1 MAILINMKPQRP
13 VETVD
18 AASQPIPCGLAKV
31 QRTTAGGPRR
41 PRRVVA
47 CPAKPAP
54 NTTGVLRSED
64 IALWLP
70 PTGRSAYHR
79 RLELDARTS
88 MQQLLAQHAI
98 SENMRKTDT
107 GNGNGNGNGTT
118 TPDGIAFDPRLND
131 LAFSLLADAA
141 PILAHLVDRVE
152 VSADSVLYEKLQGKT
167 LPFIR
172 KLAPRLK
179 EYGLDDALAYLAK
192 AVDEQPF
199 VDFIQHGES
208 TAPAVYDRIELCV
221 GLMLMTMLEIAR
233 HAPDR
238 APGDWP
244 PAEAPG
250 VAVGEPVPGKV
261 EVVRAAPARNAP
273 KRARRVARPAQ
284 PPRRKR

>member
-1 MAILINMKPQRP
+1 MAILINMKPQRA

-31 QRTTAGGPRR
+31 PRTATARAR
-41 PRRVVA
+41 KPRRVVA

-54 NTTGVLRSED
+54 STTSVLKSED
-64 IALWLP
+64 IPLWLP

-88 MQQLLAQHAI
+88 MQQLLAQHEI
-98 SENMRKTDT
+98 STNMRRTDAGT
-107 GNGNGNGNGTT
+107 GTQTMPEAG
-118 TPDGIAFDPRLND
+118 FDPQLND

-141 PILAHLVDRVE
+141 PILAHLVDRVD
-152 VSADSVLYEKLQGKT
+152 VSAESVLYEKLQGKT

-179 EYGLDDALAYLAK
+179 EYALDDALEYLAK

-199 VDFIQHGES
+199 VDFVQRKQS
-208 TAPAVYDRIELCV
+208 TAPAVYDHIDLCV
-221 GLMLMTMLEIAR
+221 GLMLMAMVEIAR

-261 EVVRAAPARNAP
+261 DIVRAAPARNAP